1 MADGDAGLLR
11 LALENLLSN
20 AWKFTSKRDDAKI
33 SFSAEAQKDGRLVYC
48 VRDNGAG
55 FDMAYVQQLFE
66 PFRRLHR
73 ESDFPGTGVGLAI
86 VRRVVQKHGGEIWV
100 HAEKDKGASF
110 FFTLPR
116 TGKAR

>member
-1 MADGDAGLLR
+1 
-11 LALENLLSN
+11 
-20 AWKFTSKRDDAKI
+20 
-33 SFSAEAQKDGRLVYC
+33 
-48 VRDNGAG
+48 
-55 FDMAYVQQLFE
+55 MAYVQQLFE